1 MISFRQIWNKIMGD
15 TALKSP
21 VKNNKVEVIYSTT
34 ISLAALSAAGA
45 GSSTSASGYADTGLS
60 GGAYYIYGSLT
71 FGGLGDGEYWIGAP
85 VPYISNYSDR
95 VGINTWISSEVVNDQ
110 LRVKADSINWS
121 PTAQNAQTVVIYV
134 IRLRSN

>member
-1 MISFRQIWNKIMGD
+1 MGG

-21 VKNNKVEVIYSTT
+21 VKNNKIEVIYSTT
-34 ISLAALSAAGA
+34 INLDALSSAGG
-45 GSSTSASGYADTGLS
+45 GSSTSASGYVDTGLS

-71 FGGLGDGEYWIGAP
+71 FGGLGVGEYWIGAP

-95 VGINTWISSEVVNDQ
+95 VGINTWISSEIVNDQ

-121 PTAQNAQTVVIYV
+121 PTAQNSQAVIIYV
-134 IRLRSN
+134 MRIRSN